1 MRRFFV
7 LAIEVVFQTAKFVIS
22 TEEKS
27 HKAETYST
35 SRSGCDFSSEMTQ
48 FDCRLFCK
56 ILYSYSPNEYKIR
69 PKQMENITVIIML
82 LFGVAFLSLLSK
94 KYNFPV
100 PIVLV
105 LCGVT
110 ISIIPGLPV
119 IALNPEV
126 VFIIFLPP
134 LLYHAAWYTSWSEFK
149 QTIRPITLAAVG
161 LVLFTTV
168 SVAIAV
174 HYLIVDI
181 SWPLAFLLGAI
192 VSPPDAVSATAITKG
207 LGLHPRLIAIL
218 EGESLLNDASGLVA
232 YKYAL
237 TAITA
242 GNFVLWQAGLNFFIM
257 STLGIAI
264 GLVVG
269 YAMSIIHKKFV
280 CDDVIEA
287 TLTLLTPFASYLIAE
302 HFECSG
308 VLAVVTTGLFLSARS
323 GTIFTHESRIM
334 TNTIWSVLTNILNGL
349 IFILIGLQLRQII
362 SGIGDYSG
370 MSLFIWGASVSLVVI
385 LVRFL
390 WVVPATLVPRFLSKK
405 IREKEEFDY
414 RNMIIFGW
422 SGMRG
427 VVSMAAALALPL
439 TINNDT
445 EVFPL
450 RNLIIYLVFCVILS
464 TLVIQ
469 GLTLPWVI
477 KKLKIERYSI
487 LAEEYEIRNV
497 IVSETIAHIEDNF
510 SLLNDDLLHNIKSKY
525 EVKFNRLQ
533 KTELP
538 ANFFGKGNIMGGEI
552 FNDFTKIQ
560 IDLLNVERSKLET
573 MHKSGSVNE
582 EIFRKIEK
590 ELDLEET
597 RLWMEMY
604 ED

>member
-1 MRRFFV
+1 
-7 LAIEVVFQTAKFVIS
+7 
-22 TEEKS
+22 
-27 HKAETYST
+27 
-35 SRSGCDFSSEMTQ
+35 
-48 FDCRLFCK
+48 
-56 ILYSYSPNEYKIR
+56 
-69 PKQMENITVIIML
+69 MENIAVIIML
-82 LFGVAFLSLLSK
+82 LFGVAFLSLVSK
-94 KYNFPV
+94 RYNFPI

-105 LCGVT
+105 LCGVI
-110 ISIIPGLPV
+110 ISVVPGLPV
-119 IALNPEV
+119 IALSPEI

-134 LLYHAAWYTSWSEFK
+134 LLYHAAWHTSWSDFK
-149 QTIRPITLAAVG
+149 QSIRPITFAAVG
-161 LVLFTTV
+161 LVFFTTGL
-168 SVAIAV
+168 VAVFA
-174 HYLIVDI
+174 HWLIDDM

-207 LGLHPRLIAIL
+207 LGLNPRLIAIL
-218 EGESLLNDASGLVA
+218 EGESLVNDASGLVA

-242 GNFVLWQAGLNFFIM
+242 GNFVLWQAGLNFVLM
-257 STLGIAI
+257 SVLGIAI
-264 GLVVG
+264 GLAVG
-269 YAMSIIHKKFV
+269 YIMYYIHKRFV
-280 CDDVIEA
+280 CDDIIEV
-287 TLTLLTPFASYLIAE
+287 TLTLLTPFASYLLAE
-302 HFECSG
+302 HFEGSG
-308 VLAVVTTGLFLSARS
+308 VLAVVTTGLFLAARS
-323 GTIFTHESRIM
+323 GTIFSHESRIM
-334 TNTIWSVLTNILNGL
+334 TNTIWDVLNNILNGL

-362 SGIGDYSG
+362 AGISNYSG
-370 MSLFIWGASVSLVVI
+370 NSLFIWGAVISIVVI

-390 WVVPATLVPRFLSKK
+390 WVIPATMIPRIISKR
-405 IREKEEFDY
+405 IREKESFDY

-439 TINNDT
+439 MLNKT
-445 EVFPL
+445 EEFPL

-469 GLTLPWVI
+469 GLTLPWLI

-487 LAEEYEIRNV
+487 LAEEYNIRNV

-510 SLLNDDLLHNIKSKY
+510 SLLNDELLHNIKSKY

-538 ANFFGKGNIMGGEI
+538 ANFFGNGKLLGGEI

-560 IDLLNVERSKLET
+560 IDLLNVERAKLES

-604 ED
+604 EEN

>member
-1 MRRFFV
+1 
-7 LAIEVVFQTAKFVIS
+7 
-22 TEEKS
+22 
-27 HKAETYST
+27 
-35 SRSGCDFSSEMTQ
+35 
-48 FDCRLFCK
+48 
-56 ILYSYSPNEYKIR
+56 
-69 PKQMENITVIIML
+69 MENITVIIML

-94 KYNFPV
+94 RYNFPI

-105 LCGVT
+105 LCGVI
-110 ISIIPGLPV
+110 ISIVPGLPV

-168 SVAIAV
+168 AVAVAV
-174 HYLIVDI
+174 HYLIDDI

-237 TAITA
+237 AAITA

-269 YAMSIIHKKFV
+269 YVMSIIHKKFV

-334 TNTIWSVLTNILNGL
+334 TNTIWNVLTNILNGL

-362 SGIGDYSG
+362 TGIGDYSG

-385 LVRFL
+385 VVRFL
-390 WVVPATLVPRFLSKK
+390 WVVPATMVPRFLSKK
-405 IREKEEFDY
+405 IRLNEEFDY

-445 EVFPL
+445 EAFPL

-477 KKLKIERYSI
+477 KKLKIQRYSI

-538 ANFFGKGNIMGGEI
+538 ANFFGKGNVMGGEI
-552 FNDFTKIQ
+552 FNDFTKLQ
-560 IDLLNVERSKLET
+560 IDLLNVERAKLET

-604 ED
+604 EE

>member
-1 MRRFFV
+1 
-7 LAIEVVFQTAKFVIS
+7 
-22 TEEKS
+22 
-27 HKAETYST
+27 
-35 SRSGCDFSSEMTQ
+35 
-48 FDCRLFCK
+48 
-56 ILYSYSPNEYKIR
+56 
-69 PKQMENITVIIML
+69 MENITVIIML
-82 LFGVAFLSLLSK
+82 LFGVAFLSLISK
-94 KYNFPV
+94 RYNFPI

-105 LCGVT
+105 LCGVV
-110 ISIIPGLPV
+110 ISIVPGLPV

-134 LLYHAAWYTSWSEFK
+134 LLYHAAWYTSWFEFK
-149 QTIRPITLAAVG
+149 KTIRPITMAAVG
-161 LVLFTTV
+161 LVLFTT
-168 SVAIAV
+168 IAV
-174 HYLIVDI
+174 ALAAHWLIEDM

-192 VSPPDAVSATAITKG
+192 ISPPDAVSATSITKG

-237 TAITA
+237 AAILA
-242 GNFVLWQAGLNFFIM
+242 GNFVLWEAGLNFFIM

-264 GLVVG
+264 GFVVG
-269 YAMSIIHKKFV
+269 FVMSIVHKKFV
-280 CDDVIEA
+280 CDDIIEA

-308 VLAVVTTGLFLSARS
+308 VLAVVTTGLYLSARS
-323 GTIFTHESRIM
+323 GSIFTHESRIM
-334 TNTIWSVLTNILNGL
+334 AVTIWSILTNILNGL
-349 IFILIGLQLRQII
+349 IFILIGLQLRHII
-362 SGIGDYSG
+362 IGISNYSG
-370 MSLFIWGASVSLVVI
+370 SSLFIWGASISAVVI

-390 WVVPATLVPRFLSKK
+390 WVIPSTLLQKYLSSKNK
-405 IREKEEFDY
+405 QKEEFDY

-439 TINNDT
+439 MMN
-445 EVFPL
+445 EKEAFPL

-469 GLTLPWVI
+469 GLTLPWLI
-477 KKLKIERYSI
+477 KKIKIQPYSI
-487 LAEEYEIRNV
+487 IAEEYEIRNV

-538 ANFFGKGNIMGGEI
+538 ANFFGNGNVMGGEI
-552 FNDFTKIQ
+552 FNEFTKLQ
-560 IDLLNVERSKLET
+560 IDLLNIERTKLEV
-573 MHKSGSVNE
+573 MHKQGSVNE

>member
-1 MRRFFV
+1 
-7 LAIEVVFQTAKFVIS
+7 
-22 TEEKS
+22 
-27 HKAETYST
+27 
-35 SRSGCDFSSEMTQ
+35 
-48 FDCRLFCK
+48 
-56 ILYSYSPNEYKIR
+56 
-69 PKQMENITVIIML
+69 MENITVIIML
-82 LFGVAFLSLLSK
+82 LFGVAFLSLVSK
-94 KYNFPV
+94 KYNFPI

-105 LCGVT
+105 LCGVV

-161 LVLFTTV
+161 LVFFTTFA
-168 SVAIAV
+168 VAVVV
-174 HYLIVDI
+174 HALIDDV

-192 VSPPDAVSATAITKG
+192 VSPPDAVSATSITKG

-218 EGESLLNDASGLVA
+218 EGESLVNDASGLVA

-237 TAITA
+237 MAITA
-242 GNFVLWQAGLNFFIM
+242 GNFILWKAGLNFIVM
-257 STLGIAI
+257 SLLGIA
-264 GLVVG
+264 VG
-269 YAMSIIHKKFV
+269 VAVGFVMHFIHRKFV
-280 CDDVIEA
+280 SDDIIEV

-302 HFECSG
+302 HFEGSG
-308 VLAVVTTGLFLSARS
+308 VLAVVATGLFLSARS
-323 GTIFTHESRIM
+323 STIFSHEGRIM

-362 SGIGDYSG
+362 SGISNYSG
-370 MSLFIWGASVSLVVI
+370 SSLFIWGAVVSIVVI

-390 WVVPATLVPRFLSKK
+390 WVIPATIIPRLISKK
-405 IREKEEFDY
+405 IRQKEEYDY
-414 RNMIIFGW
+414 RNMIVFGW

-439 TINNDT
+439 TIHGN
-445 EVFPL
+445 EEFPL

-469 GLTLPWVI
+469 GLTLPWLI
-477 KKLKIERYSI
+477 KKLKLEPYSI
-487 LAEEYEIRNV
+487 LAEEYGIRNI
-497 IVSETIAHIEDNF
+497 IVSETISHIEDNF

-538 ANFFGKGNIMGGEI
+538 VNFFGKGKVMGGEI

-573 MHKSGSVNE
+573 MHKGGSVNE

>member
-1 MRRFFV
+1 
-7 LAIEVVFQTAKFVIS
+7 
-22 TEEKS
+22 
-27 HKAETYST
+27 
-35 SRSGCDFSSEMTQ
+35 
-48 FDCRLFCK
+48 
-56 ILYSYSPNEYKIR
+56 
-69 PKQMENITVIIML
+69 MENVSVIIML
-82 LFGVAFLSLLSK
+82 LFGVAFLSLISK
-94 KYNFPV
+94 KYNFPI

-105 LCGVT
+105 LCGVI
-110 ISIIPGLPV
+110 ISVIPGLPV
-119 IALNPEV
+119 IALSPEV
-126 VFIIFLPP
+126 VFIVFLPP
-134 LLYHAAWYTSWSEFK
+134 LLYHSAWYTSWSDFK
-149 QTIRPITLAAVG
+149 HAIRPITLAAVG
-161 LVLFTTV
+161 LVFFTTFA
-168 SVAIAV
+168 VAVVA
-174 HYLIVDI
+174 HELIDDI

-192 VSPPDAVSATAITKG
+192 VSPPDAVSAASITKG
-207 LGLHPRLIAIL
+207 LGLNPRLIAIL
-218 EGESLLNDASGLVA
+218 EGESLVNDASGLVA

-242 GNFVLWQAGLNFFIM
+242 GNFVLWEAGINFVLM
-257 STLGIAI
+257 SLIGIAI
-264 GLVVG
+264 GVAIGFV
-269 YAMSIIHKKFV
+269 MSYIHKKFV
-280 CDDVIEA
+280 NDDVIEV
-287 TLTLLTPFASYLIAE
+287 TLTLLTPFASYLLAE
-302 HFECSG
+302 HFEGSG
-308 VLAVVTTGLFLSARS
+308 VLAVVATGLFLSART

-334 TNTIWSVLTNILNGL
+334 TGTIWNVLTNILNGL

-362 SGIGDYSG
+362 TGISTYSG
-370 MSLFIWGASVSLVVI
+370 MSLFIWGAVVSMVVI

-390 WVVPATLVPRFLSKK
+390 WVIPATMLPRFLSSK

-439 TINNDT
+439 TINNT
-445 EVFPL
+445 EEFPF
-450 RNLIIYLVFCVILS
+450 RDLIIYLVFCVILS

-469 GLTLPWVI
+469 GLTLPWII
-477 KKLKIERYSI
+477 KKLKLQPYSI
-487 LAEEYEIRNV
+487 IAEEYDIRNI
-497 IVSETIAHIEDNF
+497 IVSETITHIEDNF

-538 ANFFGKGNIMGGEI
+538 ANFFGKGNVMGGEI
-552 FNDFTKIQ
+552 FNDFTKLQ
-560 IDLLNVERSKLET
+560 IDLLNVERSKLEA